1 MYVNI
6 TGSANNK
13 DVYIYQSY
21 RKENGKTSS
30 RIYRKLG
37 KLNDLL
43 ARFDGDKD
51 KMMAWAKAEAAKD
64 TAACNQQKE
73 KVSVAFSPTARIPLD
88 EERSFHVGYLF
99 LQKLCSE
106 LRIDNICRNIRNRHK
121 FTYDLHAI
129 LTDLIY
135 ARILSPSSKMSS
147 YSFCSTLLEP
157 PKYSLQNLYRAL
169 SVWRKKRA
177 TYRKNSTVIPTS
189 YMTGTRRSCTTIA
202 PTTTSK
208 SRRRAETG
216 SMAKAKNTDPT
227 RS

>member
-37 KLNDLL
+37 KFNDLL

-51 KMMAWAKAEAAKD
+51 KMMAWAKEEAAKD
-64 TAACNQQKE
+64 TAAYNEQKE
-73 KVSVAFSPTARIPLD
+73 KVSVEFSPTARIPLD
-88 EERSFHVGYLF
+88 EERNFNSGYLC

-121 FTYDLHAI
+121 FKYDLHAI
-129 LTDLIY
+129 LHRPDLCQDPF
-135 ARILSPSSKMSS
+135 AFKQDEQFFILPV
-147 YSFCSTLLEP
+147 SFGATQILLTEYLP
-157 PKYSLQNLYRAL
+157 
-169 SVWRKKRA
+169 
-177 TYRKNSTVIPTS
+177 
-189 YMTGTRRSCTTIA
+189 CTFDH
-202 PTTTSK
+202 
-208 SRRRAETG
+208 G
-216 SMAKAKNTDPT
+216 
-227 RS
+227 

>member
-51 KMMAWAKAEAAKD
+51 KMMAWAKEEAAKD
-64 TAACNQQKE
+64 TAAYNKQKE
-73 KVSVAFSPTARIPLD
+73 NVSVEFSPMTRIPLD
-88 EERSFHVGYLF
+88 EERSFNAGYLF

-147 YSFCSTLLEP
+147 YSFCGTLLEP
-157 PKYSLQNLYRAL
+157 PKYSLQNKMCIRD
-169 SVWRKKRA
+169 SFG
-177 TYRKNSTVIPTS
+177 ITS
-189 YMTGTRRSCTTIA
+189 RDAKEVCLLPDESKGEILTIRWT
-202 PTTTSK
+202 PFSFF
-208 SRRRAETG
+208 RY
-216 SMAKAKNTDPT
+216 P
-227 RS
+227 